1 MIPEIFGIAPHVVGL
16 VVVIFAM
23 VVVFVTERLPVDV
36 TAMGV
41 LLLLILGGY
50 VSATEAFTGFSS
62 PVVVVMVCTLF
73 VATALRMTGVSDAA
87 ARWIQRYAGSHER
100 RAIAVV
106 MVVSALLSGFMNNV
120 SAAALLM
127 PAVAVLSHE
136 TEIPPSRL
144 FIPLAFSVSLGGM
157 MTLIGTPPNIL
168 AAELLMRSGMGQI
181 SFFHFMPY
189 GLVALTLGVLFMSL
203 YGYTLLPVRK
213 TQRRTRRISDLRSL
227 YRLQDR
233 LFSVRVPEHAS
244 CDGRSLA
251 ELRFGSLIGGVVVTI
266 IRGGRKVL
274 SPKAAERIHER
285 DVLLVRGSPDRFSEI
300 QALQGLRIEDPPEDI
315 VSSIENA
322 GQMVKFGIR
331 EVHTETRLLLL
342 RDILRST
349 GIIPLAVQRPIEP
362 HPWETH
368 PPSWFLDSVV
378 HKGDTV
384 LGCIAMRFYEDSP
397 LMDIDLEEIDGG
409 RSVLRNTL
417 YTITIQPGGWSGA
430 PLHRL
435 AHETKL
441 HILALITPTNSIEWL
456 DVPVLLPSGESG
468 PSRLT
473 ADHVLREGER
483 YLVSGSVVEARTKEV
498 LSGLTFE
505 AEAEPSELESEEV
518 GMVELI
524 LTPRSEFIG
533 KTLADLHFREKY
545 DCQVLALW
553 RDGKPHLSLSS
564 SLPLLYGD
572 ALLVQGPLKNMPVL
586 AKDPDFLL
594 LSEHRKASPLSS
606 KSFFSILA
614 LFLLMFIPLFAG
626 IPVHEAAF
634 MSACL
639 VIFSGAVSMEQA
651 YREIDWRVVFL
662 LALMIPLGH
671 AVERMI
677 AVDSVMPIIGQL
689 SETIP
694 PIGMAALFMI
704 LASIISQAIDS
715 SVAVIFLGPIAVAL
729 GQRYGTSPHLLVLAV
744 AFGSSL
750 AFMLPTS
757 SRSNL
762 LVTGAGG
769 YRAADFF
776 RVGLPFTIVAGMG
789 ILGML
794 ALLAV

>member
-1 MIPEIFGIAPHVVGL
+1 MTPEMLGIDPHAVGL
-16 VVVIFAM
+16 VVVIVAM
-23 VVVFVTERLPVDV
+23 IIVFVTERLPVDV

-50 VSATEAFTGFSS
+50 VSPTEAFAGFSS

-73 VATALRMTGVSDAA
+73 VATALKMTGVSDAA
-87 ARWIQRYAGSHER
+87 ARWIQKYAGSHER

-106 MVVSALLSGFMNNV
+106 MIVSAVLSGFMNNV

-136 TEIPPSRL
+136 TDIPPSRL
-144 FIPLAFSVSLGGM
+144 FIPLAFSVSIGGM
-157 MTLIGTPPNIL
+157 MTLIGAPPNIL
-168 AAELLMRSGMGQI
+168 AAELLVRSGMGQI

-189 GLVALTLGVLFMSL
+189 GIAGLILGVLFMSL

-233 LFSVRVPEHAS
+233 LFSVRVPEHAR
-244 CDGRSLA
+244 CDGRSLS
-251 ELRFGSLIGGVVVTI
+251 ELRFGSLVGGVVVTI

-274 SPKAAERIHER
+274 SPKAGEHIHDR

-300 QALQGLRIEDPPEDI
+300 QALQGLCIEEPSEEI
-315 VSSIENA
+315 VSSIENST
-322 GQMVKFGIR
+322 QVVQFVLR

-342 RDILRST
+342 REVLRST
-349 GIIPLAVQRPIEP
+349 GIMPLAVQRPTEA

-384 LGCIAMRFYEDSP
+384 LGCIAARFYEDSP
-397 LMDIDLEEIDGG
+397 VMDIDVEEIGDT
-409 RSVLRNTL
+409 RTALKNTL
-417 YTITIQPGGWSGA
+417 FIVSIQPGGWSGA

-441 HILALITPTNSIEWL
+441 SILGLITPTNSIEWL
-456 DVPVLLPSGESG
+456 DAPVLLPSGESG

-483 YLVSGSVVEARTKEV
+483 YLVSGSVTEARTKET
-498 LSGLTFE
+498 LSDLTFE
-505 AEAEPSELESEEV
+505 AEAEPSELESDEV

-572 ALLVQGPLKNMPVL
+572 ALLVQGPLKSMPVL

-594 LSEHRKASPLSS
+594 LSEHRKALPLSI
-606 KSFFSILA
+606 KSFFAIVG
-614 LFLLMFIPLFAG
+614 LFMLMFIPFFSG
-626 IPVHEAAF
+626 MPVHEAAF
-634 MSACL
+634 LSACM
-639 VIFSGAVSMEQA
+639 VIFSGAISMEQV

-671 AVERMI
+671 AVERMV
-677 AVDSVMPIIGQL
+677 AVDSVVPMLGHL
-689 SETIP
+689 SQAIP
-694 PIGMAALFMI
+694 PLGMAALCMI
-704 LASIISQAIDS
+704 LASIVSQTIDS

-744 AFGSSL
+744 TFGSSL

-776 RVGLPFTIVAGMG
+776 RVGLPFTIVVGMG

-794 ALLAV
+794 ALLAL

>member
-1 MIPEIFGIAPHVVGL
+1 MIPEMLGLAPHAVGL
-16 VVVIFAM
+16 VVVVVAM
-23 VVVFVTERLPVDV
+23 VIVFVTERLPVDV

-50 VSATEAFTGFSS
+50 VSTGEAFAGFSS

-73 VATALRMTGVSDAA
+73 VVTALRMTGVSDAA
-87 ARWIQRYAGSHER
+87 ARWIQKYAGSHER

-106 MVVSALLSGFMNNV
+106 MIISALLSGFMNNV

-136 TEIPPSRL
+136 TDIPPSRL
-144 FIPLAFSVSLGGM
+144 FIPLAFSVSIGGM

-168 AAELLMRSGMGQI
+168 AAEILMRSGIGPI
-181 SFFHFMPY
+181 SFFHFTPY
-189 GLVALTLGVLFMSL
+189 ALVALVLGVLFMAL

-213 TQRRTRRISDLRSL
+213 TQRRTRRIGDLRAL
-227 YRLQDR
+227 YRLQER
-233 LFSVRVPEHAS
+233 LFCVRVPEHAS
-244 CDGRSLA
+244 CDGRSLS
-251 ELRFGSLIGGVVVTI
+251 ELRFGSFVGGVVVTI

-274 SPKAAERIHER
+274 SPKAGERIHER

-300 QALQGLRIEDPPEDI
+300 QALQGLRIEEPTEDV
-315 VSSIENA
+315 VSSIENSA
-322 GQMVKFGIR
+322 EIVRFGIR

-342 RDILRST
+342 REILRST
-349 GIIPLAVQRPIEP
+349 GIIPLAVERPVEA

-384 LGCIAMRFYEDSP
+384 LGCIAVRFYEDSP
-397 LMDIDLEEIDGG
+397 LIDIDLEEIDGA
-409 RSVLRNTL
+409 REVLKNNL
-417 YTITIQPGGWSGA
+417 YSIAIQPGGWSGA

-441 HILALITPTNSIEWL
+441 SILGLITPTNSIEWL
-456 DVPVLLPSGESG
+456 DVPVLLPNGESG

-483 YLVSGSVVEARTKEV
+483 YLVSGSVAEARTKET
-498 LSGLTFE
+498 LSSLTFE

-518 GMVELI
+518 GMVELV

-533 KTLADLHFREKY
+533 RTLADLHFREKY

-572 ALLVQGPLKNMPVL
+572 ALLVQGPLKSMPVL

-594 LSEHRKASPLSS
+594 LSEHRKASPLSI

-614 LFLLMFIPLFAG
+614 LFMLMFIPLFTG
-626 IPVHEAAF
+626 MPVHEAAF
-634 MSACL
+634 MSACV
-639 VIFSGAVSMEQA
+639 VIFSGAVSMEQV

-662 LALMIPLGH
+662 LAMMIPLGL

-677 AVDSVMPIIGQL
+677 AVDSVMPILGHL
-689 SETIP
+689 SQTIP
-694 PIGMAALFMI
+694 PLGMAALFMI
-704 LASIISQAIDS
+704 CASIVSQMIDS

-729 GQRYGTSPHLLVLAV
+729 GYRYGTSPHLLVLAV
-744 AFGSSL
+744 TFGSSL

-776 RVGLPFTIVAGMG
+776 RVGLPFTIVVGLG

-794 ALLAV
+794 ALLAM

>member
-1 MIPEIFGIAPHVVGL
+1 MIPEMLGIAPHAVGL
-16 VVVIFAM
+16 VVVIVAM
-23 VVVFVTERLPVDV
+23 IIVFVTERLPVDV
-36 TAMGV
+36 TGMGV

-50 VSATEAFTGFSS
+50 VSPTEAFAGFSS

-87 ARWIQRYAGSHER
+87 ARWIQKYAGSHER

-106 MVVSALLSGFMNNV
+106 MIVSAMLSGFMNNV

-136 TEIPPSRL
+136 TDIPPSRL
-144 FIPLAFSVSLGGM
+144 FIPLAFAVSVGGM
-157 MTLIGTPPNIL
+157 ITLIGAPPNIL
-168 AAELLMRSGMGQI
+168 SAELLMRSGMGQI

-189 GLVALTLGVLFMSL
+189 GLVALVLGVLFMSL
-203 YGYTLLPVRK
+203 YGYKLLPVRK

-233 LFSVRVPEHAS
+233 LFSVRVPEHAR
-244 CDGRSLA
+244 CDGRSLS
-251 ELRFGSLIGGVVVTI
+251 ELRFGFLVGGVVVTI

-300 QALQGLRIEDPPEDI
+300 QALQGLRIEEPSEEI
-315 VSSIENA
+315 VSSIENSA
-322 GQMVKFGIR
+322 QMVKFNIR

-342 RDILRST
+342 REVLRST
-349 GIIPLAVQRPIEP
+349 GIIPLAVQRPSEA

-384 LGCIAMRFYEDSP
+384 LGCIAVRFYEDSP
-397 LMDIDLEEIDGG
+397 LMDIDLEEIDDAGTALK
-409 RSVLRNTL
+409 RTL
-417 YTITIQPGGWSGA
+417 YTITIEPGGWSGA

-441 HILALITPTNSIEWL
+441 SILGLISPTNSIEWL

-483 YLVSGSVVEARTKEV
+483 YLVSGSVVEARTKET
-498 LSGLTFE
+498 LSSLTFE

-572 ALLVQGPLKNMPVL
+572 ALLVQGPLTSMPVL

-594 LSEHRKASPLSS
+594 LSEHRKALPLSI
-606 KSFFSILA
+606 KSFFSIVA
-614 LFLLMFIPLFAG
+614 LLMLMFIPLFSG
-626 IPVHEAAF
+626 MPVHEAAF

-639 VIFSGAVSMEQA
+639 VIFSGAISMEQV

-671 AVERMI
+671 AVERMVAI
-677 AVDSVMPIIGQL
+677 DSVMPMLGHL
-689 SETIP
+689 SHAIP
-694 PIGMAALFMI
+694 PLGMAALFMI
-704 LASIISQAIDS
+704 LASIVSQTIDS

-744 AFGSSL
+744 TFGSSL

-776 RVGLPFTIVAGMG
+776 RVGLPFTIIVGMG

-794 ALLAV
+794 ALLAM

>member
-1 MIPEIFGIAPHVVGL
+1 MIPELLGTAPQALGLFIVIVVMA
-16 VVVIFAM
+16 I
-23 VVVFVTERLPVDV
+23 VFVTERLPVDV

-50 VSATEAFTGFSS
+50 VSANEAFAGFSS

-73 VATALRMTGVSDAA
+73 VATALRVTGVSDAA
-87 ARWIQRYAGSHER
+87 ARWMQRYAGSHER

-106 MVVSALLSGFMNNV
+106 MIISALLSGFMNNV

-168 AAELLMRSGMGQI
+168 AAELLTRSGMGPV

-189 GLVALTLGVLFMSL
+189 ALVGLILGVIFMSL
-203 YGYTLLPVRK
+203 HGYTLLPVRK

-227 YRLQDR
+227 YRLQER
-233 LFSVRVPEHAS
+233 LFSVRVPEHAA
-244 CDGRSLA
+244 CDGRSLSD
-251 ELRFGSLIGGVVVTI
+251 LRFGSLVGGVVVTI

-274 SPKAAERIHER
+274 SPRAEEHIHER
-285 DVLLVRGSPDRFSEI
+285 DVLLVRGSPERFSEI
-300 QALQGLRIEDPPEDI
+300 QALQGLRIEEVSEDI
-315 VSSIENA
+315 ASSIESSA
-322 GQMVKFGIR
+322 EIVKFNIR

-342 RDILRST
+342 REILRST
-349 GIIPLAVQRPIEP
+349 GIIPLAVQRPVEA

-384 LGCIAMRFYEDSP
+384 LGCIAVRFYEDSP
-397 LMDIDLEEIDGG
+397 LLDLDLEEAESV
-409 RSVLRNTL
+409 RSVLKSTVF
-417 YTITIQPGGWSGA
+417 TITIDPGGWSGA

-441 HILALITPTNSIEWL
+441 SILGLVTPTNSIEWL

-468 PSRLT
+468 PSRLS

-483 YLVSGSVVEARTKEV
+483 YLVSGSLAEARRKEV
-498 LSGLTFE
+498 ISGLTFE
-505 AEAEPSELESEEV
+505 AEAAPSELESEEV

-572 ALLVQGPLKNMPVL
+572 ALLVQGPLKNMPLL

-594 LSEHRKASPLSS
+594 LSEHRKAPPLSA

-614 LFLLMFIPLFAG
+614 LLMLMFIPLFTG

-639 VIFSGAVSMEQA
+639 VIFSGAIGMEQV

-677 AVDSVMPIIGQL
+677 AADSVVPMLAQL
-689 SETIP
+689 SQAVP
-694 PIGMAALFMI
+694 PLGMAALFMI
-704 LASIISQAIDS
+704 VGSIVSQTIDS
-715 SVAVIFLGPIAVAL
+715 SVAVIFLGPIAIAL
-729 GQRYGTSPHLLVLAV
+729 GQRYGTSPHLLLLAV
-744 AFGSSL
+744 TFGSSL

-762 LVTGAGG
+762 LVSGAGG

-776 RVGLPFTIVAGMG
+776 RVGLPFTIVVG
-789 ILGML
+789 IGVLGML
-794 ALLAV
+794 ALLAT